1 MKTTMRRTRI
11 NYPYVLGATLV
22 VAAALA
28 AYGLIVGWLV
38 FGLIR

>member
-1 MKTTMRRTRI
+1 MRRSTHRI

-22 VAAALA
+22 VVTALA
-28 AYGLIVGWLV
+28 AYGLLIGWLL